1 MNETK
6 ICLLGGDTRQTSL
19 ARCLSSAGY
28 ETAVWGVPLQTDE
41 NGGFDGVKCSDPSDA
56 VAGSRAVILPLPA
69 SVDGVR
75 VHTTAF
81 TAEPELQKE
90 LRLTRL
96 MEMLRPGTLLL
107 AGKPDEVLKSMARNG
122 NIKLIDYYDCEEVQ
136 IKNAIPTAEG
146 ALALA
151 MEGLPITLY
160 GAKAIVLGYGRVGQ
174 RLAAILHALGARVTV
189 AARSQRDLTWAA
201 VAGCDALPVADFL
214 KFPGEPDVL
223 FNTIPSPILS
233 GEVLDRIPPAALIIE
248 LASAPGGVDPTAARI
263 CRQRILRAPSLP
275 GRVAPRTAGKIL
287 FETIRRILTEEGV
300 TPE

>member
-19 ARCLSSAGY
+19 ARCLSAAGY
-28 ETAVWGVPLQTDE
+28 ETAVWGVPLHQD
-41 NGGFDGVKCSDPSDA
+41 NNSSFDGVKCSDPVDA

-75 VHTTAF
+75 VHTSLHTD
-81 TAEPELQKE
+81 EPNLQQE
-90 LRLTRL
+90 LRLTKL

-107 AGKPDEVLKSMARNG
+107 AGKPDEVLKSMARNN
-122 NIKLIDYYDCEEVQ
+122 NIKLIDYYDCDEVQ

-146 ALALA
+146 AVALA

-160 GAKAIVLGYGRVGQ
+160 GANSVILGYGRVGQ
-174 RLAAILHALGARVTV
+174 RLAFVLHALGANVTV
-189 AARSQRDLTWAA
+189 AARSQRDLTWAGI
-201 VAGCDALPVADFL
+201 AGCKAMPVIDFL
-214 KFPGEPDVL
+214 QSPGKPDVL

-233 GEVLDRIPPAALIIE
+233 REVLEKIPAAALIIE
-248 LASAPGGVDPTAARI
+248 LASAPGGVDPAAART
-263 CRQRILRAPSLP
+263 CRQSILRAPSLP
-275 GRVAPRTAGKIL
+275 GRVAPYSAGKIL
-287 FETIRRILTEEGV
+287 FETIRRILLEEGV